1 MSLSIG
7 RRSLRGRC
15 LSHRLIPIFTNLE
28 ALDTADRLM
37 LFRLSYLFLH
47 PTSGGKLY
55 HFESRH
61 GKRINDLA
69 FPSRHLRERH
79 GGKASL
85 RKCIESLE
93 AVKEVISKLLSFARR
108 MYTHWW

>member
-1 MSLSIG
+1 MSQNDLV
-7 RRSLRGRC
+7 
-15 LSHRLIPIFTNLE
+15 LSHG
-28 ALDTADRLM
+28 AL
-37 LFRLSYLFLH
+37 
-47 PTSGGKLY
+47 GGKLY

-93 AVKEVISKLLSFARR
+93 AVKEVINKLLSFARK